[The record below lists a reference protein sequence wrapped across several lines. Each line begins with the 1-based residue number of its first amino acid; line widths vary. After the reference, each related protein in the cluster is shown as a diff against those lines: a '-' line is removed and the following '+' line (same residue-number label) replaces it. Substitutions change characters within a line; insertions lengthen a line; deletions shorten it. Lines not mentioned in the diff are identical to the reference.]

1 MPRKTTSNQTSNQT
15 SYQTNKS
22 QNASNSQHNDES
34 SFHIINVDAWDV
46 HQHNCG
52 LAKVNKSG
60 QGKSAPLTY
69 NKKRFYLK
77 VPRLYCP
84 FGASKP
90 KPKPGDKEPE
100 NPSWSVQMSFGDDE
114 LCKIFQ
120 NKVNEFDQF
129 MIDQAC
135 QPEYQVSWLG
145 ASKTKPFIREIV
157 ESKYTHMLK
166 YVKKDGEINHEYPPF
181 IRAQFATTFKPP
193 FEFSCEIYDK
203 DNQLLKASTNPD
215 ADDCI
220 NKVIPNGCYCSALL
234 TGSIW
239 ANATGF
245 GVTWKIAQLKV
256 FPLRGLPKGK
266 CLVDDP
272 DDDVDDS
279 NDNSSNDNQNE
290 NDGKHEESI
299 SEENNETTNNGEDIA
314 HTSNSTEENT
324 AQNGSNQVIE
334 NDEIDEEIIEEEAF
348 EENQQQSIQTSPQT
362 TNNSTT
368 IKNKKTLTKK

>member
-1 MPRKTTSNQTSNQT
+1 MSRKSTKNNQSQVSTHSSSNNEVN
-15 SYQTNKS
+15 Y
-22 QNASNSQHNDES
+22 D
-34 SFHIINVDAWDV
+34 ILNVHSWDV
-46 HQHNCG
+46 RRHNCG

-69 NKKRFYLK
+69 NKKRFYLMIPK
-77 VPRLYCP
+77 MYCP

-120 NKVNEFDQF
+120 SKVNEFDQF
-129 MIDQAC
+129 IIDQAC
-135 QPEYQVSWLG
+135 QPEYQISWLG

-157 ESKYTHMLK
+157 ESKYNPMLK
-166 YVKKDGEINHEYPPF
+166 YVKKEGEINHEYPPF

-193 FEFSCEIYDK
+193 YEFSCEIYDK
-203 DNQLLKASTNPD
+203 DSQLLKASINPD

-234 TGSIW
+234 AGSIW

-272 DDDVDDS
+272 DDDDDS
-279 NDNSSNDNQNE
+279 NDNSSNDNQND
-290 NDGKHEESI
+290 N
-299 SEENNETTNNGEDIA
+299 
-314 HTSNSTEENT
+314 
-324 AQNGSNQVIE
+324 
-334 NDEIDEEIIEEEAF
+334 NDENEGMLNQSVEVNDTEQKVHDQSYSSADISIEEETQA
-348 EENQQQSIQTSPQT
+348 
-362 TNNSTT
+362 T
-368 IKNKKTLTKK
+368 IKMEIPPETNVNSVPKTKKLISKRS